1 MPAAPNINNYY
12 IGKGKVYWTPDGGA
26 ERELGNVPEF
36 EFTPSLEKLDH
47 YSSQAGVRSKDRSVV
62 LEKSAQLRIVM
73 EEWSVENLA
82 LQLMGDTP
90 ADNGSG
96 DMEFDLLAE
105 DEIRGQIRFVGA
117 NSVGPQVT
125 ITLPLVSFIPSSAI
139 SLIGDEW
146 GTLELAGEVLTSAG
160 SFGTV
165 TIKEPA

>member
-73 EEWSVENLA
+73 EEWSVENL
-82 LQLMGDTP
+82 P
-90 ADNGSG
+90 AADGRHARRQRLG
-96 DMEFDLLAE
+96 
-105 DEIRGQIRFVGA
+105 
-117 NSVGPQVT
+117 
-125 ITLPLVSFIPSSAI
+125 
-139 SLIGDEW
+139 
-146 GTLELAGEVLTSAG
+146 
-160 SFGTV
+160 
-165 TIKEPA
+165 